1 MTEPVNNPLQQLEIA
16 PYGKAAR
23 WARFL
28 AVVGGLFSVLLL
40 AATFLISRMLHKPAS
55 LAALD
60 PAVVAAARISVWVLP
75 LVAAFG
81 FFPCFFLFRFSL
93 AAQRAVAHRDAAA
106 LFKSFR
112 RLYYFFLYF
121 GVILVVVL
129 TVYAILL
136 VAVAS
141 AAMLGWG
148 EQ

>member
-1 MTEPVNNPLQQLEIA
+1 MTEPTDNPLQQLDIA

-40 AATFLISRMLHKPAS
+40 GVAFLISRMLHKPAG

-60 PAVVAAARISVWVLP
+60 PAVVAAARVSVWVLP
-75 LVAAFG
+75 LVAVLG

-106 LFKSFR
+106 LVRSFR

-121 GVILVVVL
+121 GVILVAVL
-129 TVYAILL
+129 TIYAILL
-136 VAVAS
+136 VAVGS